1 MYDIV
6 EQIRDDHIS
15 MARILSIMEQEINP
29 IDGADDCDY
38 ALLIDCMRYMVEYAD
53 VVHHPKEDAMMQCIS
68 KKSAYLEAL
77 VGEIEKQHKL
87 IRKSST
93 EFYDIVKAVESEEIV
108 SKEKISELGLKY
120 IQMQRAHMKLENE
133 HLLSKV
139 RALLLH
145 DDYLNINKRYEKY
158 RDPQLS
164 ENFETEYSALY
175 HSLVSTL

>member
-15 MARILSIMEQEINP
+15 MAMILSIMEREIS
-29 IDGADDCDY
+29 ATDDQANFNH

-68 KKSAYLEAL
+68 QKSPYLEAL
-77 VGEIEKQHKL
+77 VSEIEKQHKT
-87 IRKSST
+87 IRKSSI
-93 EFYDIVKAVESEEIV
+93 EFYDIVKAVESEDIV
-108 SKEKISELGLKY
+108 SKGKIAELGLRY

-133 HLLSKV
+133 HLLNKV

-145 DDYLNINKRYEKY
+145 DDYLAINKRYENY

-164 ENFETEYSALY
+164 EKFETEYSALHY
-175 HSLVSTL
+175 SLLHSI